1 MRDLVIQATHD
12 PGELA
17 RITNALS
24 LADVNI
30 KSIAGLAIGNQAL
43 IRIIPDDV
51 DAARSAL
58 REANIRF
65 EENEL
70 VTVLLENRAGE
81 LTGVAAK
88 LADAGLN
95 LEAVYVVGL
104 DGDLIE
110 LALAVD
116 DAKKAKKILE

>member
-30 KSIAGLAIGNQAL
+30 KSIAGLAIGPQAL
-43 IRIIPDDV
+43 IRIIPDDI

-58 REANIRF
+58 REGNIRF
-65 EENEL
+65 EEHEL
-70 VTVLLENRAGE
+70 VTVLLEHRAGE

-104 DGDLIE
+104 DGDLVE

>member
-1 MRDLVIQATHD
+1 MRDFVIQATHD

-43 IRIIPDDV
+43 IRIIPDDI

-58 REANIRF
+58 R
-65 EENEL
+65 
-70 VTVLLENRAGE
+70 
-81 LTGVAAK
+81 
-88 LADAGLN
+88 
-95 LEAVYVVGL
+95 
-104 DGDLIE
+104 
-110 LALAVD
+110 
-116 DAKKAKKILE
+116 

>member
-1 MRDLVIQATHD
+1 MRDFVIQATHD

-51 DAARSAL
+51 DADRSAL
-58 REANIRF
+58 REGNIRF
-65 EENEL
+65 EEHEL

>member
-1 MRDLVIQATHD
+1 MRDFVIQATHD

-43 IRIIPDDV
+43 IRIIPDDI

-58 REANIRF
+58 REGNIRF

-95 LEAVYVVGL
+95 LKAVYVVGL